1 MCLFNPYEITKNIYG
16 STASTLMVYKN
27 IMNTFWWRFVFC
39 RGRFCHIIAYYPFY
53 TDMYKALQLTLLKCL
68 SPSPCLSVLVFRVV
82 QSSVSSVVFSQPL
95 LVFLSF
101 VLLVTILSVLLL
113 VTVLSVLLLIT
124 VLSVFL
130 LVTVLSV
137 LPLVTVFSVLLLI
150 TVLSVFPWIA
160 ASEHPFGIFKLF
172 MTAAVATWNISTI
185 RTDSDYVFACQ
196 CWGYIVFYQDCPVV
210 RLVQY
215 KYYSH
220 SFIRPILLYKNSLF

>member
-16 STASTLMVYKN
+16 STASTLMIYKN

-39 RGRFCHIIAYYPFY
+39 RGLFCHIIAYYPFY

-101 VLLVTILSVLLL
+101 VLLVTVLSVLLL

-130 LVTVLSV
+130 
-137 LPLVTVFSVLLLI
+137 
-150 TVLSVFPWIA
+150 WIA

>member
-1 MCLFNPYEITKNIYG
+1 MI
-16 STASTLMVYKN
+16 YKN

-39 RGRFCHIIAYYPFY
+39 RGLFCHIIAYYPFY

-101 VLLVTILSVLLL
+101 VLLVTVLSVLLL

-130 LVTVLSV
+130 
-137 LPLVTVFSVLLLI
+137 
-150 TVLSVFPWIA
+150 WIA

>member
-1 MCLFNPYEITKNIYG
+1 MSLFNSYEITKNIYG
-16 STASTLMVYKN
+16 STASTLMIYKN

-101 VLLVTILSVLLL
+101 VLLVTVLSVLLL
-113 VTVLSVLLLIT
+113 VTVLSVLLLVT
-124 VLSVFL
+124 VLSVLL

-137 LPLVTVFSVLLLI
+137 LLLVTL
-150 TVLSVFPWIA
+150 LSVFW
-160 ASEHPFGIFKLF
+160 SL
-172 MTAAVATWNISTI
+172 
-185 RTDSDYVFACQ
+185 YC
-196 CWGYIVFYQDCPVV
+196 
-210 RLVQY
+210 L
-215 KYYSH
+215 
-220 SFIRPILLYKNSLF
+220 SFFLPGLSRCKIGSI

>member
-1 MCLFNPYEITKNIYG
+1 MCLFNPYEITKSIYG
-16 STASTLMVYKN
+16 STASTLMIYKN

-39 RGRFCHIIAYYPFY
+39 RGLFCHIIAYYPFY
-53 TDMYKALQLTLLKCL
+53 IDMYKALQLTLLKCL

-101 VLLVTILSVLLL
+101 VLLVTVLSVLLL

-130 LVTVLSV
+130 
-137 LPLVTVFSVLLLI
+137 
-150 TVLSVFPWIA
+150 WIA